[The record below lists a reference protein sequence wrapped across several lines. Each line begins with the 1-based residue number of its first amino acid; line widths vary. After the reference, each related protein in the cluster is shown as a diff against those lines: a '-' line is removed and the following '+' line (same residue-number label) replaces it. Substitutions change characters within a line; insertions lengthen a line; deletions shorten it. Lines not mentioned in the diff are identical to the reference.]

1 MIRIK
6 GFIESASEPQ
16 RGTSPRG
23 DWSKIEFVIR
33 YDERTVDDKTYAD
46 RMCIAVFNRPQ
57 VQDIVQRCAGKNI
70 EVEVAID
77 SRVREYNGR
86 WYNDLTAYTVTPQQ
100 SDTPVAVTAPPM
112 PQPAVPAPP
121 QPQPSQDD
129 LPF

>member
-1 MIRIK
+1 MIRVK
-6 GFIESASEPQ
+6 GIIESVSQPQ
-16 RGTSPRG
+16 HGTGPRG

-33 YDERTVDDKTYAD
+33 YDERTVEDKTYAD
-46 RMCIAVFNRPQ
+46 RMCVAVFNRPQ
-57 VQDIVQRCAGKNI
+57 VQDIVQRCAGKNV

-86 WYNDLTAYTVTPQQ
+86 WYNDLTAYTVTPTQQ
-100 SDTPVAVTAPPM
+100 EAKPVAVTAPPM
-112 PQPAVPAPP
+112 PQPAVPTP